1 MELHPKATSGIYWIR
16 LGNGS
21 TQTPPFQVY
30 CDMTTDG
37 GGWTLVYSYRFLNF
51 ANFKDKSNAVSPIPT
66 WPSKSKFE
74 VPRSTTAPLHDTSYS
89 AMDFALWK
97 EIGTAFLVKPN
108 ITHWMSCRPGT
119 GDLVNWKAG
128 TLSCKVIKNVATKCL
143 NYAPTDLAFYSCGP
157 ALSKNG
163 HLFILFDGNTAGCFP
178 VHDPCGTTSVAL
190 CTFGELFVT
199 TVLGLVS
206 FAAVLSVVTQRS
218 LHKIACEG
226 DYLFHEIIPRN
237 RVVHELISKRR

>member
-1 MELHPKATSGIYWIR
+1 MELHPKATSGTYWIR

-119 GDLVNWKAG
+119 GD
-128 TLSCKVIKNVATKCL
+128 
-143 NYAPTDLAFYSCGP
+143 
-157 ALSKNG
+157 
-163 HLFILFDGNTAGCFP
+163 GCFP
-178 VHDPCGTTSVAL
+178 VHDPCGTM
-190 CTFGELFVT
+190 
-199 TVLGLVS
+199 
-206 FAAVLSVVTQRS
+206 SVVNHLTNVSPPGGAVYIR
-218 LHKIACEG
+218 
-226 DYLFHEIIPRN
+226 
-237 RVVHELISKRR
+237 